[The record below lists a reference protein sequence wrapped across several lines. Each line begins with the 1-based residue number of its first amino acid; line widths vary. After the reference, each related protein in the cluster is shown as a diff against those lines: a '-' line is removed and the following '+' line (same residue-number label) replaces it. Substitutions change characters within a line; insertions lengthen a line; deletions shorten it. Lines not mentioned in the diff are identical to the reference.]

1 MFRLLLGLLWRF
13 FHSRR
18 DLLLEHLARRQQLL
32 AVQRRRPR
40 PRLARLDR
48 LLWVV
53 ARRLW
58 PQWKQALVIAL
69 PRPLYAGIAPDS
81 ACTGIGSRAIERPS
95 AENELVNR
103 CEI

>member
-1 MFRLLLGLLWRF
+1 GSCWVCFGDSSTLDAISCWRIWPVANSFWPCSDEGRGSLGWIACFGLSPDACGRNGSRLLL
-13 FHSRR
+13 S
-18 DLLLEHLARRQQLL
+18 
-32 AVQRRRPR
+32 P
-40 PRLARLDR
+40 
-48 LLWVV
+48 
-53 ARRLW
+53 
-58 PQWKQALVIAL
+58 L